1 MELEERSRTSENQTD
16 LLQYLLSS
24 NRSKPDSNLSVWN
37 SRNTTKNMNRMN
49 SNINTTDITNRT

>member
-24 NRSKPDSNLSVWN
+24 NRSKPDSNLSV
-37 SRNTTKNMNRMN
+37 
-49 SNINTTDITNRT
+49 